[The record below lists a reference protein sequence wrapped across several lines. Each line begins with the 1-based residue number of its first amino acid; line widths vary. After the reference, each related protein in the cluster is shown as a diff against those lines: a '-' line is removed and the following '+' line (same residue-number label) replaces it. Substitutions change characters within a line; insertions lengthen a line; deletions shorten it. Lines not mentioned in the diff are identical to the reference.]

1 MTVLSATSWAT
12 NADMILDVVDL
23 GLIKPTDQVLDLTWG
38 RGTWWKKYDHPT
50 GIVANVG
57 LGPSDRF
64 VGLKSI
70 RVHHD
75 YRDLPIEWANSFD
88 VVCFDPPYI
97 AMGGRKTSGLPDFMD
112 RFGLEAAPG
121 DPKSLH
127 EYNVQGLAEAM
138 RVCTPKGFVMTKCAD
153 YISSGRLQL
162 GSHWMLEDAL
172 NLGFKV
178 HDKLIHVGHARV
190 QPGGRR
196 TVHARQNTSVLW
208 IFQKPAARR
217 KK

>member
-1 MTVLSATSWAT
+1 MTVLSATSWQT
-12 NADMILDVVDL
+12 NADMILDVVEL
-23 GLIKPTDQVLDLTWG
+23 GLIRPDDKVIDLTWG
-38 RGTWWKKYDHPT
+38 RGTWWKKYHHVA

-57 LGPSDRF
+57 LGPSDVS
-64 VGLKSI
+64 VGPTAV

-75 YRDLPIEWANSFD
+75 YRALPAEWSNTFD

-97 AMGGRKTSGLPDFMD
+97 SMGGRKSSGLPDFMD
-112 RFGLEAAPG
+112 RFGLETASG

-127 EYNVQGLAEAM
+127 EYNVGGLVEAM
-138 RVCTPKGFVMTKCAD
+138 RVCKPKGFVMTKCAD

-162 GSHWMLEDAL
+162 GSHWMLDDAL
-172 NLGFKV
+172 KMGLKV

-208 IFQKPAARR
+208 IFQKPTGRR
-217 KK
+217 NK

>member
-12 NADMILDVVDL
+12 NADMILDVVEL
-23 GLIKPTDQVLDLTWG
+23 GLIRPEDQVLDLTWG
-38 RGTWWKKYDHPT
+38 RGTWWKKYHHPG
-50 GIVANVG
+50 GIVANIGFGSSDANVG
-57 LGPSDRF
+57 DGSVQTR
-64 VGLKSI
+64 
-70 RVHHD
+70 HD
-75 YRDLPIEWANSFD
+75 YRDLPAEWADRFD

-97 AMGGRKTSGLPDFMD
+97 AMGGRATSGLPEFMD
-112 RFGLEAAPG
+112 RFGLQNAAA
-121 DPKSLH
+121 DPVSLH
-127 EYNVQGLAEAM
+127 RYNVAGLAEAM
-138 RVCTPKGFVMTKCAD
+138 RVCKAKGFVMTKCAD

-162 GSHWMLEDAL
+162 ASHWMLEDAL
-172 NLGFKV
+172 NMGLKV

-208 IFQKPAARR
+208 IFQKPANRR